1 MAVKSGRE
9 NASRDFKKELN
20 ERPEKS
26 QSSAQRT
33 MHESKI
39 EERHPFMKEMTDVD
53 CKFRLRLRLGLRSS
67 PPRPGSKLGLV
78 ISLWNP

>member
-53 CKFRLRLRLGLRSS
+53 CKFRLRLRLGLRSF
-67 PPRPGSKLGLV
+67 PQGQDQIWV
-78 ISLWNP
+78 